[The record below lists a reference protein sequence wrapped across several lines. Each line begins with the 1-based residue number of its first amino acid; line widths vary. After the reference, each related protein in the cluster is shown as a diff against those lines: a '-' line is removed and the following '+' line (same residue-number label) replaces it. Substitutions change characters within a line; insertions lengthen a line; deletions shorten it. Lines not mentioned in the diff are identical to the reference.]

1 MGVSSLRPFF
11 REAGSGPGV
20 VCLHANSSNS
30 GQWRA
35 LMESLAGQFH
45 VLAADLFG
53 SGQSPVWPADHEL
66 TLRDEVA
73 FLEPVFARA
82 GDPCALVG
90 HSYGAAVAL
99 IAAVSQPDR
108 VRAIALYEPVL
119 FSLVDEESP
128 PPNDADG
135 IRDAV
140 TEAVAA
146 IDEGDPARG
155 AGYFIDFW
163 MGKGAWARMPE
174 SRKAPIAR
182 SIVSMRQWAAALMNE
197 PTSLAGFSQ
206 LRVPTLLMTGSESP
220 AASRGVAR
228 LLTGALPRV
237 EVVELKGVGHMGPIT
252 HPEIVNDVIGRFL
265 ERWP

>member
-1 MGVSSLRPFF
+1 MRPFV
-11 REAGSGPGV
+11 RESGSGPGV

-35 LMESLAGQFH
+35 LMESLAGEFH

-53 SGQSPVWPADHEL
+53 SGQSPAWPAEHEL

-73 FLEPVFARA
+73 FLQPVFARA
-82 GDPCALVG
+82 GDPFALVG

-108 VRAIALYEPVL
+108 VRALALYEPVL
-119 FSLVDEESP
+119 FSLVDAESP

-140 TEAVAA
+140 ARAVAA
-146 IDEGDPARG
+146 IDEGDPSRG

-163 MGKGAWARMPE
+163 MGNEAWARMPE
-174 SRKAPIAR
+174 PRKAPIAR
-182 SIVSMRQWAAALMNE
+182 SIVSMRKWAAALLKE
-197 PTSLAGFSQ
+197 PTPLATFSQ
-206 LRVPTLLMTGSESP
+206 LTVPTLLVTGSESP

-228 LLTGALPRV
+228 LLAGALPRV
-237 EVVELKGVGHMGPIT
+237 EVVEFKGLGHMGPIT
-252 HPEIVNDVIGRFL
+252 HPEIVNDVIARFL
-265 ERWP
+265 QR